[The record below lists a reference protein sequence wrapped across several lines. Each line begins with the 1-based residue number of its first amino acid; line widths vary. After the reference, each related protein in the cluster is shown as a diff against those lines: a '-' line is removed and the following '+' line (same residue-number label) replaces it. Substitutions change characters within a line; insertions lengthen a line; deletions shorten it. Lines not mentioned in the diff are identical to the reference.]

1 MTVDEFFAWQAKQ
14 DKLYELVDGIPVLPL
29 KMMTGATQAHDRTVV
44 NIIASLHTQLRRS
57 PCRPT
62 TDDLVV
68 RISDRTVR
76 RPDVTI
82 ECGEG
87 NRRDMAVVEPR
98 AVIEVLSP
106 STMSFDRFRKLPEYQ
121 SVPSMDHILLV
132 DTELPRID
140 VWSRESDG
148 SWRTLR
154 YDGLDAK
161 LELPAV
167 GASLA
172 LADIYEGLTFEPRPV

>member
-1 MTVDEFFAWQAKQ
+1 
-14 DKLYELVDGIPVLPL
+14 
-29 KMMTGATQAHDRTVV
+29 
-44 NIIASLHTQLRRS
+44 
-57 PCRPT
+57 
-62 TDDLVV
+62 
-68 RISDRTVR
+68 
-76 RPDVTI
+76 
-82 ECGEG
+82 
-87 NRRDMAVVEPR
+87 
-98 AVIEVLSP
+98 
-106 STMSFDRFRKLPEYQ
+106 MSFDRFRKLPEYQ